1 MYIVLGVFCFSSANG
16 ATYNRLYGIESLS
29 SNLISSI
36 CQDSQGYIWI
46 ATEYGLNR
54 FDGVYFTQYY
64 ADGVEGLANN
74 DVSKLLAVDDFI
86 YVMMYS
92 KLQVYSIKENR
103 FYDID
108 VKGNQPPKFKEILKT
123 PNGDIWLINSA
134 FGVWQVD
141 NETLTASPVESI
153 NRSFKMPPVGG
164 ARMDSS
170 NRLWIN
176 TSTGTLIMFDVANG
190 NS

>member
-1 MYIVLGVFCFSSANG
+1 MTFLKTLLVKYVMYIVLGVFCFSSANG

-108 VKGNQPPKFKEILKT
+108 VKGNQPPKFKEIQAVK
-123 PNGDIWLINSA
+123 DIS
-134 FGVWQVD
+134 F
-141 NETLTASPVESI
+141 TVEEGEVI
-153 NRSFKMPPVGG
+153 VVEGY
-164 ARMDSS
+164 
-170 NRLWIN
+170 
-176 TSTGTLIMFDVANG
+176 
-190 NS
+190 